1 MKNEEVV
8 FTERNIHFKNNPR
21 SIVMDAAS
29 KSLMQMYSYLVCQN
43 GGSVLD
49 IGFGMG
55 FSANEMSNLAE
66 EYTCIEINP
75 QIYEKAKDWAKSKPN
90 VNIIFGDWVDIIPKL
105 ENKFDGIFMDTHDD
119 MNYHKFEE
127 YCKSIA
133 NDNCILS
140 VFNYFSFRKQE
151 ELNRYEYKLEPNKF
165 TKVVSPI
172 HIINWTYFKNGN
184 FEKGEN
190 IIKFKEPR
198 YII

>member
-1 MKNEEVV
+1 
-8 FTERNIHFKNNPR
+8 
-21 SIVMDAAS
+21 
-29 KSLMQMYSYLVCQN
+29 
-43 GGSVLD
+43 
-49 IGFGMG
+49 
-55 FSANEMSNLAE
+55 
-66 EYTCIEINP
+66 
-75 QIYEKAKDWAKSKPN
+75 
-90 VNIIFGDWVDIIPKL
+90 
-105 ENKFDGIFMDTHDD
+105 MDTHDD